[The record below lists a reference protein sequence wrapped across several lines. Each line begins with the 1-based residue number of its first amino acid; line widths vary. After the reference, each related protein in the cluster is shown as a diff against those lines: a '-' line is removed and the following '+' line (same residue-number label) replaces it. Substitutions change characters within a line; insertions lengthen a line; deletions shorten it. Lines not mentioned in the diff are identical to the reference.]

1 MKHYDLSVLI
11 TARNEEFLKRTVEGV
26 LSSRKG
32 NTEVIVICDGTRSE
46 PPLEDHPDVTIV
58 YHSESIGQRA
68 AINEAAKLS
77 QAKFIMKLDAH
88 CILDEG
94 FDVKLMA
101 DCESNWTVIPRMY
114 NLHAFNWVCTAC
126 KDETYQG
133 PTPEKCAKCGGI
145 MERVMVWKPRRNR
158 QSDFMRFDKDLHFQY
173 WGEFKHRKE
182 AQGEIAD
189 TMSNLGACF
198 FMHRDFYWEIGGL
211 DEEHGSWGQMGT
223 EISCKTWL
231 IGGRQ
236 VVNKKTWFSHMF
248 RTQGG
253 DFGFPYP
260 LSGKQVDHARRH
272 SKDIWLNNKWSKAI
286 HTLEWLVQKFAP
298 VPGWED
304 TKYMKDQ
311 ATSSQKGIIF
321 YTDNQLNLKIAHAV
335 QKDLKS
341 KADAMGMPIVS
352 ASLKPMSFG
361 KNVHLKLERGYL
373 TMFKQILAAL
383 EASSSEYIFFCE
395 HDVIYH
401 PSHFTFTPLTK
412 DKFYY
417 NTNVWKINAETGH
430 CIHYNCKQVS
440 GICVDRELAIR
451 HYQKRVKM
459 IEEHGFS
466 MKMGFEPGT
475 HNRPERVDD
484 IQSEEWVSDGPNIDI
499 RHGGNLSATR
509 WHKEDFRNQKFTD
522 GWVESDSIPEW
533 DNGVDLLKKWGII

>member
-1 MKHYDLSVLI
+1 
-11 TARNEEFLKRTVEGV
+11 
-26 LSSRKG
+26 
-32 NTEVIVICDGTRSE
+32 
-46 PPLEDHPDVTIV
+46 
-58 YHSESIGQRA
+58 
-68 AINEAAKLS
+68 
-77 QAKFIMKLDAH
+77 
-88 CILDEG
+88 
-94 FDVKLMA
+94 
-101 DCESNWTVIPRMY
+101 
-114 NLHAFNWVCTAC
+114 
-126 KDETYQG
+126 
-133 PTPEKCAKCGGI
+133 
-145 MERVMVWKPRRNR
+145 
-158 QSDFMRFDKDLHFQY
+158 
-173 WGEFKHRKE
+173 
-182 AQGEIAD
+182 
-189 TMSNLGACF
+189 
-198 FMHRDFYWEIGGL
+198 
-211 DEEHGSWGQMGT
+211 
-223 EISCKTWL
+223 
-231 IGGRQ
+231 
-236 VVNKKTWFSHMF
+236 
-248 RTQGG
+248 
-253 DFGFPYP
+253 
-260 LSGKQVDHARRH
+260 
-272 SKDIWLNNKWSKAI
+272 
-286 HTLEWLVQKFAP
+286 
-298 VPGWED
+298 
-304 TKYMKDQ
+304 MKDQ